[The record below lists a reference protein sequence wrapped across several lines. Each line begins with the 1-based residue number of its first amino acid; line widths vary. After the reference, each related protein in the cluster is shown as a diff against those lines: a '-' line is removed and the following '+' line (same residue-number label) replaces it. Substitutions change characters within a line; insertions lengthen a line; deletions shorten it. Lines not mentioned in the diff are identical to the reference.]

1 MAGID
6 QEKRMAD
13 GFTILR
19 MVKSNLK
26 QTLKM
31 VKGMDWKPSGIKMVL
46 NDQRVCIMMA
56 RKRGNGFTGTNR
68 APRSIMYV
76 FKQNS
81 VQLL

>member
-1 MAGID
+1 MAGGSIIM
-6 QEKRMAD
+6 KMA
-13 GFTILR
+13 
-19 MVKSNLK
+19 KSNLK
-26 QTLKM
+26 ETTKTEN
-31 VKGMDWKPSGIKMVL
+31 GMDWKPSGIKMVL
-46 NDQRVCIMMA
+46 NDQRACIMMA